1 MPNIEVTSPGL
12 KQRPVES
19 STRVKREQDASIE
32 RENSDTCKS
41 FDSETG
47 TQRTSH
53 DGTEDAESRAEPD
66 HSEASETGIG
76 SHTDIETTQTE
87 IETTDNE
94 ATQDNL
100 DTDQKTVEPESQ
112 EMADTL
118 GQLPHKSLMLEPIPE
133 PDYSDLSDREKLF
146 PRPAISNPTVTYE
159 LACRQLGV
167 VPISQYLRS
176 LDTNAEDLRLQSYGL
191 ARLDM
196 LPLCHSL
203 AYNTTAT
210 SLNLSQNRLLEN
222 VLPNIQAMM
231 NDNSFIGS
239 IDLSRN
245 NLTGPG
251 LKSLQV
257 MLSNNYT
264 LTSLNLSHCQLLDSD
279 APALA
284 AVIEISLNLRSLGLA
299 HNELSE
305 CGKLLGGVLA
315 DSEGL
320 EALDLSWNT
329 FRSKSAKE
337 LLLGLRKNSRLRRLD
352 LAWNSLGPDTA
363 VALRDLLK
371 KNCAI
376 VELDVSHNR
385 LSDNNMKPIGLGLTK
400 NQTLEKLWIGHNPV
414 TPVGALA
421 LMRALPKA
429 NTKLVDMSQV
439 EVSSDFVKLRDKLD
453 PDAITVIHGTVNKDM
468 VLIVPATKKKRV

>member
-1 MPNIEVTSPGL
+1 M
-12 KQRPVES
+12 
-19 STRVKREQDASIE
+19 
-32 RENSDTCKS
+32 
-41 FDSETG
+41 
-47 TQRTSH
+47 
-53 DGTEDAESRAEPD
+53 
-66 HSEASETGIG
+66 
-76 SHTDIETTQTE
+76 
-87 IETTDNE
+87 
-94 ATQDNL
+94 
-100 DTDQKTVEPESQ
+100 
-112 EMADTL
+112 
-118 GQLPHKSLMLEPIPE
+118 
-133 PDYSDLSDREKLF
+133 
-146 PRPAISNPTVTYE
+146 
-159 LACRQLGV
+159 
-167 VPISQYLRS
+167 
-176 LDTNAEDLRLQSYGL
+176 QSYGL

-210 SLNLSQNRLLEN
+210 SLDLSQNRLLEN

-264 LTSLNLSHCQLLDSD
+264 LTSLNLSHCRLLDSD

-284 AVIEISLNLRSLGLA
+284 AVIEISLNLRSLSLA

-337 LLLGLRKNSRLRRLD
+337 LLLGLRKNTRLRRLE

-371 KNCAI
+371 KNSAI
-376 VELDVSHNR
+376 IELDVSHNR

-421 LMRALPKA
+421 LIRALPKA
-429 NTKLVDMSQV
+429 SVNLVDLSEI
-439 EVSSDFVKLRDKLD
+439 EVSSDFVKLKDKLN
-453 PDAITVIHGTVNKDM
+453 PEAITVIHGTVNKDM
-468 VLIVPATKKKRV
+468 VLIVPTPKKKRG